1 MTREIERLPISD
13 YERLIVL
20 GDFNLDQ
27 KSPEHSDCF
36 ASLCERFGF
45 IQRSIWST
53 HIYGGLLDLIFDN
66 DQSKAPAQWIPSPY
80 SDHFVLFIDI

>member
-1 MTREIERLPISD
+1 MTFQTQN

-36 ASLCERFGF
+36 ATLMEELDC
-45 IQRSIWST
+45 IQRCIWST
-53 HIYGGLLDLIFDN
+53 HKFGGILDLIFDN
-66 DQSKAPAQWIPSPY
+66 D
-80 SDHFVLFIDI
+80 